1 MPMQLLKSRAMRE
14 PEMASTNS
22 RRILLKIPTD
32 LPFPMV
38 DAQLEPGEAPFCTI
52 DRLSYL
58 G

>member
-14 PEMASTNS
+14 PEIRSTNS
-22 RRILLKIPTD
+22 RRIVLKIPTD
-32 LPFPMV
+32 LSFPMV

-52 DRLSYL
+52 DRLWYV